1 MRKIVFLDLLTM
13 GDVPNLDQLRQFGE
27 LVTYQTT
34 APEQLA
40 ERIQEAEIVITNKVV
55 VGKEGMDTA
64 NRLKLICVAATGTNN
79 VDKAY
84 AETKGIAVKNVVDYS
99 THSVAQLTFTL
110 LLALLNQS
118 AYYDEYVKSGS
129 YALSPIFTHLDRP
142 FWQLQGK
149 QLGIIGLGNI
159 GKQVARIAEAF
170 GMRVVYYS
178 SSGRHN
184 DDTYR
189 RLELDELLATSD
201 VVSIHAPLT
210 DKTAGLIDY
219 EKMGQMK
226 KTALLLNTSRGG
238 IIKEADLVRA
248 LDENLIAGAG
258 LDVFEKEP
266 MAAESPLLRVRYPE
280 RLILTPHIAW
290 ASMEARTLLV
300 DRVCEN
306 IKTFLE
312 EDKVKGSV
320 A

>member
-1 MRKIVFLDLLTM
+1 M
-13 GDVPNLDQLRQFGE
+13 GEVPNLDQLRQFGE

-34 APEQLA
+34 APEQLV
-40 ERIQEAEIVITNKVV
+40 ERIREAEIVITNKVV
-55 VGKEGMDTA
+55 VGKAGMDAA

-118 AYYDEYVKSGS
+118 AYYDKYVKSGA

-142 FWQLQGK
+142 FWQLHGK

-178 SSGRHN
+178 SSGRNN
-184 DDTYR
+184 DAAYT
-189 RLELDELLATSD
+189 RLDLDELLSTSD
-201 VVSIHAPLT
+201 VVSVHAPLT
-210 DKTAGLIDY
+210 DKTAGLIDF
-219 EKMGQMK
+219 EKMGRMK
-226 KTALLLNTSRGG
+226 RTALLLNTSRGG

-266 MAAESPLLRVRYPE
+266 MAADSPLLRIQRPE

-290 ASMEARTLLV
+290 ASVEARTLLI

-312 EDKVKGSV
+312 DENAKGS
-320 A
+320 AA